1 MNDLDRV
8 VVIKSVTQELFTT
21 LDIEERLRRILHV
34 AMKSVQAQGGSILL
48 HDPLQRVLVFRYV
61 VGEDAQ
67 KLIGMTIP
75 DETGIAGRVL
85 RTGKPEITEDVSSDP
100 DHNPEVSAAIEK
112 RTLNMLT
119 VPLRTADEKPVGV
132 LQVVNRAEGKFTQ
145 EDLALL
151 EVVGD
156 IAALAIRNASLAE
169 EARQALVAHK
179 LSALAHDLKNKAF
192 VMIGW
197 IQTIEPTVDELREV
211 DPDRH
216 MLVEEAFK
224 SVRYSADEIYSE
236 MKLLLD
242 VLRGNIPEA
251 QLEPNSLSEIVS
263 RHLKS
268 MEGAAQR
275 AGIVIESDIMP
286 VPISML
292 DSHLIGSMVENLIG
306 NAIDATPAGNKVYVN
321 VSCKE
326 GGSFPEGAYLYL
338 EVCDTGKGMP
348 PHKVLEVLEGRATTT
363 KAHGTGGGTRIIRST
378 ILAHKGVW
386 DIQSELGK
394 GTRFKIKIPIRH

>member
-8 VVIKSVTQELFTT
+8 AIIKSVTQELFTT

-34 AMKSVQAQGGSILL
+34 AMKSVHAEGGSILL

-61 VGEDAQ
+61 VGEDAP

-75 DETGIAGRVL
+75 DDTGIAGRVL
-85 RTGKPEITEDVSSDP
+85 RTGEPEITDDAGSDP

-132 LQVVNRAEGKFTQ
+132 LQVVNRVEGKFTQ
-145 EDLALL
+145 EDLSLL

-156 IAALAIRNASLAE
+156 IAALAIRNAALAE

-263 RHLKS
+263 QRLKS
-268 MEGAAQR
+268 LEGTAQR
-275 AGIVIESDIMP
+275 AGITIESNIVP

-292 DSHLIGSMVENLIG
+292 DSHLIGSMVENLIA

-321 VSCKE
+321 VFCKE
-326 GGSFPEGAYLYL
+326 DGSFPEGAYLCL
-338 EVCDTGKGMP
+338 EVRDTGKGMP
-348 PHKVLEVLEGRATTT
+348 PHKVQEVLEGRASTT

-386 DIQSELGK
+386 DIQSELDK
-394 GTRFKIKIPIRH
+394 GTCFKIKIPIRH

>member
-1 MNDLDRV
+1 VNDLDRV
-8 VVIKSVTQELFTT
+8 AVIKSITQELFTT
-21 LDIEERLRRILHV
+21 LDLEERLRRILHV

-48 HDPLQRVLVFRYV
+48 HDPLQRALVFRYV

-75 DETGIAGRVL
+75 DDTGIAGRVL
-85 RTGKPEITEDVSSDP
+85 RTGEPEVTEDVISDP

-112 RTLNMLT
+112 RTFNMLT
-119 VPLRTADEKPVGV
+119 VPLRTADENPVGV
-132 LQVVNRAEGKFTQ
+132 LQVVNRMEGKFTQ

-197 IQTIEPTVDELREV
+197 IQTIEPTVEELRET
-211 DPDRH
+211 DPERH
-216 MLVEEAFK
+216 ILVEEAFK

-251 QLEPNSLSEIVS
+251 QLEPHLLSDIV
-263 RHLKS
+263 RHHLSS
-268 MEGAAQR
+268 MEGTAQR
-275 AGIVIESDIMP
+275 AGVVLHASIETTSL
-286 VPISML
+286 SML
-292 DSHLIGSMVENLIG
+292 DIHLIGSMVENLIG
-306 NAIDATPAGNKVYVN
+306 NAIDATPSGGEVFVK
-321 VSCKE
+321 VSCHE
-326 GGSFPEGAYLYL
+326 EGSFPVGSYLYL
-338 EVCDTGKGMP
+338 EVRDTGKGMP
-348 PHKVLEVLEGRATTT
+348 PHKVQEVLDGRATTT

-378 ILAHKGVW
+378 VLAHKGVW

-394 GTRFKIKIPIRH
+394 GTCFSIKFPIRN